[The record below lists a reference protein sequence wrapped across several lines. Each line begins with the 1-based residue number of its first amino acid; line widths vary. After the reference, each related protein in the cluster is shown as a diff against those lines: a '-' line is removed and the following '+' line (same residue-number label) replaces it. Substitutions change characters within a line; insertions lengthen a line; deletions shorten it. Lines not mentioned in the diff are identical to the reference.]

1 MEQCEARLESNSNTT
16 LQRTARSVVL
26 PGRYLSKRKG
36 DCEMEDRFQAQQDRV
51 PTIDVEERILAR
63 NVRSLPREGLRMS
76 IFLSSGRVMEFRYD
90 KLGNVT
96 AWSVDVPE
104 PIEFGKV
111 GTLVFEWS
119 CIKL

>member
-1 MEQCEARLESNSNTT
+1 LDDTCRREKP
-16 LQRTARSVVL
+16 TARWKIDF
-26 PGRYLSKRKG
+26 KRNKI
-36 DCEMEDRFQAQQDRV
+36 EYQ
-51 PTIDVEERILAR
+51 TTDVKERILAR